1 MSVREIQSQLAKLFA
16 TEVSPDVVSRV
27 TDAVPDEVREWQNR
41 PREMVYPVVCFEAL
55 WVKIRGEGLV

>member
-1 MSVREIQSQLAKLFA
+1 MAVHEIQSQLAKLFA

-41 PREMVYPVVCFEAL
+41 PRERSIPWFASRRCG
-55 WVKIRGEGLV
+55 IRGEGLV